1 MLDSDKVPLQLLEEA
16 TAAVELLK
24 RNLDDANAANKRDME
39 TALKSTEWQLR
50 TLQNRCLAFDEQLK
64 LALQREHDLREL
76 VADPEVSAIVSRLR
90 EENHDL
96 YAANRDLRD
105 QVAILSQASAMDLTN
120 SEKERLTVDASEA
133 LSALRYE
140 FEAQRE
146 AQTHMHNS
154 PYTMEHDA
162 CRADGHRFIS
172 LPELILTKR

>member
-1 MLDSDKVPLQLLEEA
+1 MKPSGVVPGRASSSILDSDKVPRQLLEEA
-16 TAAVELLK
+16 TAAVEVLK
-24 RNLDDANAANKRDME
+24 RNLDEANAANKRDME

-50 TLQNRCLAFDEQLK
+50 TLQNRCLALDEQLK

-76 VADPEVSAIVSRLR
+76 VADPSAIVSRLR

-120 SEKERLTVDASEA
+120 SEKERLAIDASEA

-146 AQTHMHNS
+146 AQTHMHN
-154 PYTMEHDA
+154 TEMQALRHHIA
-162 CRADGHRFIS
+162 Q
-172 LPELILTKR
+172 L